1 MERSIGVFYISART
15 SESWLISSLVD
26 EEEVYRTFGG
36 CLPAAAHSRIFFSKA
51 SRRLDGQRKENV
63 VEKMKK
69 EGKYAL
75 VLLALLLLEERQ
87 CAELQVILGQM
98 MRRKFY

>member
-1 MERSIGVFYISART
+1 MDKGEKMWSM
-15 SESWLISSLVD
+15 
-26 EEEVYRTFGG
+26 
-36 CLPAAAHSRIFFSKA
+36 
-51 SRRLDGQRKENV
+51 
-63 VEKMKK
+63 KMKK

-75 VLLALLLLEERQ
+75 VLLALLLQEERQ